1 MRNKLLAMT
10 FAILLVVSIIGA
22 VVTISAERT
31 YEDGYYANND
41 EYDQNE
47 YEKTI
52 QDSFLGIPDG
62 SHQPGNKDATFHS
75 YVVPE
80 GQIDEPFNVH
90 HYSYRSTLPT
100 ADCGVENVEGAGID
114 RGNNRSGVSTDVT
127 LVNAYEEQRFT
138 TRDQGDPD
146 DPPLQPRGNEVA
158 PDGWD
163 HRERLSFIFAQE
175 GESLSD
181 PVRVNPED
189 EIIFGMRECNNFPD
203 QEGWFR
209 AWLYVN
215 GTGINS
221 GDEVELFALTNWMYI
236 CEDCENR
243 TEAREKFGPPGGDAT
258 SAETP
263 TPTAMPQTGE
273 TPTDDATGAAEEPET
288 ATPMSTEAA
297 TEAAQETEASEP
309 NENAGPTETT
319 TAVSEGEPQ
328 SGNSTPSA
336 GDGPGFG
343 AVIALLSFLGAAA
356 LGRRRRQ

>member
-1 MRNKLLAMT
+1 MRNTTLPIL
-10 FAILLVVSIIGA
+10 FALLLVVSIIGA
-22 VVTISAERT
+22 AGIITAERT

-41 EYDQNE
+41 EYDQSE

-52 QDSFLGIPDG
+52 QDSFIGIPDG
-62 SHQPGNKDATFHS
+62 SHQPGNEDATFHS

-114 RGNNRSGVSTDVT
+114 RGNNRTGVSTDDS

-138 TRDQGDPD
+138 TRDQGDPN

-163 HRERLSFIFAQE
+163 HRERLTFVFSQ
-175 GESLSD
+175 GEDSLSD

-189 EIIFGMRECNNFPD
+189 ELIFGMRECNDFPD

-209 AWLYVN
+209 AWIYVN
-215 GTGINS
+215 GTGIDS
-221 GDEVELFALTNWMYI
+221 GNEVELFALTNWVYM

-243 TEAREKFGPPGGDAT
+243 TEARQKFGPPGGDAT
-258 SAETP
+258 
-263 TPTAMPQTGE
+263 TA
-273 TPTDDATGAAEEPET
+273 ET
-288 ATPMSTEAA
+288 ATPTATSGTGGTPTPDGTEPAEGPESPTPTSTAAGTDSPQVTEAN
-297 TEAAQETEASEP
+297 EP
-309 NENAGPTETT
+309 GENASPTETT
-319 TAVSEGEPQ
+319 AAVANGEPQ
-328 SGNSTPSA
+328 GDDPTPSL
-336 GDGPGFG
+336 GGGSGFG
-343 AVIALLSFLGAAA
+343 VMIALLSLLAAGAI
-356 LGRRRRQ
+356 GRRRIQ

>member
-1 MRNKLLAMT
+1 MRENTLPIL
-10 FAILLVVSIIGA
+10 FALLLVVSIGA
-22 VVTISAERT
+22 AGMISAERT

-41 EYDQNE
+41 EYDQSE

-52 QDSFLGIPDG
+52 QDSFIGIPNG
-62 SHQPGNKDATFHS
+62 SHQPGNEDATFHS

-114 RGNNRSGVSTDVT
+114 RGNNRTGVSTDES

-138 TRDQGDPD
+138 TRDQGDPN

-163 HRERLSFIFAQE
+163 HRERLTFIFSQ
-175 GESLSD
+175 GEDSLSE
-181 PVRVNPED
+181 PVRVNPDD
-189 EIIFGMRECNNFPD
+189 EIIFGMRECNDFPD

-215 GTGINS
+215 GTGIDS
-221 GDEVELFALTNWMYI
+221 GNEVELFALTNWIYI

-243 TEAREKFGPPGGDAT
+243 TEARQKFGPPGGEAT
-258 SAETP
+258 SAEAP
-263 TPTAMPQTGE
+263 TPTATSG
-273 TPTDDATGAAEEPET
+273 TSET
-288 ATPMSTEAA
+288 ATPDGTEAA
-297 TEAAQETEASEP
+297 GEPESPTPTSTVAGTDPPRDTEANEP
-309 NENAGPTETT
+309 GDTAGPTETT
-319 TAVSEGEPQ
+319 AAVANGEPEGEDP
-328 SGNSTPSA
+328 TPSL
-336 GDGPGFG
+336 GGGSGFG
-343 AVIALLSFLGAAA
+343 VTIALLSLLAAGAI
-356 LGRRRRQ
+356 GRRRYQ